1 MRLLDKCRCCGAC
14 VNVCLYDIL
23 ELEKIVI
30 INGECKECGTC
41 SIVCPVNAIQRGGA
55 DHKI

>member
-14 VNVCLYDIL
+14 VNVCPYDIL